1 MNDDARDIETAEIDS
16 ATSESD
22 DSANEFLE
30 ESAESDSP
38 APTRRLRRDLW
49 RVQVTLKP
57 IPVILILL
65 VLITAGTTA
74 WLYVKQYQPDQQT
87 NPSVENAVL
96 RAASEGTVALLSYAP
111 DTLDEDFATA
121 RSHLAG
127 DFLAYYNQF
136 TEQYVAPAAKEKA
149 LRTSA
154 EVVRAAVSELKP
166 DSAVVLVFVNQ
177 RTMNKDH
184 PEPSVAASSVLVTM
198 SRIDGTWMI
207 SKFIPI

>member
-1 MNDDARDIETAEIDS
+1 MNDDAPDIETTEIDS

-38 APTRRLRRDLW
+38 AQARRLRRDLW

-96 RAASEGTVALLSYAP
+96 HAASEGTVALLSYAP

-127 DFLAYYNQF
+127 DFLAYYKPVHRAVRGAGG
-136 TEQYVAPAAKEKA
+136 EGEGAK
-149 LRTSA
+149 
-154 EVVRAAVSELKP
+154 
-166 DSAVVLVFVNQ
+166 NQ
-177 RTMNKDH
+177 RR
-184 PEPSVAASSVLVTM
+184 SSARSGV
-198 SRIDGTWMI
+198 GT
-207 SKFIPI
+207 